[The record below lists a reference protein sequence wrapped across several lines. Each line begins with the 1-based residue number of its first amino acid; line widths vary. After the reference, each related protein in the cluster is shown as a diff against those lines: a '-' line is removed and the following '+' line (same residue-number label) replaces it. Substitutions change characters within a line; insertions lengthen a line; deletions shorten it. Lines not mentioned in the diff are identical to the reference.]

1 MEKNGRINPKIIIA
15 AGGTGGHTIPALCIA
30 KKLLETKRYSL
41 EFITDLRGVIN
52 LSIPN
57 DLSTGILKL
66 NLYRKKGYIYK
77 FLGLMELLY
86 ATFLILLQFLRNR
99 PNLVIGFGGFPS
111 FPPIFAAFLLRIP
124 YALHEQN
131 AVLGKVNRYF
141 QKWSKIVFLSFEN
154 TKKVS
159 ARSAIVGNPVRDE
172 FDKIFPQSN
181 DLIFLILGGSQGAS
195 IFSKIIPLAFQKLDT
210 SIFSKITIYQ
220 QVRKEDKENVQKLY
234 HALGIKA
241 YVETFFSNIP
251 ELMHQASWIISRGG
265 ASTIAELMHSNKKAL
280 IIPYPFAMDNHQKLN
295 ASLFVEKGYGFMI
308 EEKDLSIETMSL
320 FLEERLKLK
329 DFYRDKQE
337 PFKANIFKI
346 IEIIEKLTEQK

>member
-1 MEKNGRINPKIIIA
+1 MEKNEHIKPKIIIT

-41 EFITDLRGVIN
+41 EFITDLRGIKN

-57 DLSTGILKL
+57 DLPTGILNL
-66 NLYRKKGYIYK
+66 NLYTKKGCIYK
-77 FLGLMELLY
+77 FLGLIELLY
-86 ATFLILLQFLRNR
+86 STLIVLLQFLKNR
-99 PNLVIGFGGFPS
+99 PNRVIGFGGFPS
-111 FPPIFAAFLLRIP
+111 FPVIFSAFLLRIP

-131 AVLGKVNRYF
+131 AILGKVNRYF
-141 QKWSKIVFLSFEN
+141 QKWSKILFLSFEN

-159 ARSAIVGNPVRDE
+159 AHSVVVGNPVRDE
-172 FDKIFPQSN
+172 FDKTFPTSN
-181 DLIFLILGGSQGAS
+181 NFNFLILGGSQGAS
-195 IFSKIIPLAFQKLDT
+195 IFSKIIPLAFQKLDA
-210 SIFSKITIYQ
+210 SLFNNITVYQ

-234 HALGIKA
+234 HGLGIKA

-251 ELMHQASWIISRGG
+251 ELMNQASWVISRGG

-280 IIPYPFAMDNHQKLN
+280 IIPYPFAMDDHQKLN

-308 EEKDLSIETMSL
+308 EEKDLSTETMAL
-320 FLEERLKLK
+320 FLEECLRSK